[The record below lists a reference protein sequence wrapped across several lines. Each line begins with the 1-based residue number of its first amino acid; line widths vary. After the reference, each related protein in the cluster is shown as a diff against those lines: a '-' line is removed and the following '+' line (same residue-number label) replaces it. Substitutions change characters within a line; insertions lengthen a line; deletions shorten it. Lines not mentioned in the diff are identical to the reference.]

1 MFFKCRSTPLTDE
14 RRRLLE
20 LECQAPIALQTRHD
34 STENDTSFDGDTSCE
49 ADSSREEDIACHES
63 PKASEIRKCLATV
76 GDFAYVADTA
86 MDAAR
91 DTDAESFKEDE
102 EKTGMMRKKRRW
114 IDKVGDGVEV
124 QRRARNEKA
133 KGHVCTECN
142 HFRISKFFDSSY
154 LTCISCLNICV
165 ECRGHIEVSDI
176 KRRAPRCGKCIEK
189 NKVKRRQVSRLC
201 MKNKRFNLKKK

>member
-34 STENDTSFDGDTSCE
+34 STENDTSFDGDTSFE

-63 PKASEIRKCLATV
+63 PKASEIRQCLATV

-91 DTDAESFKEDE
+91 DTDAESYKEDTAMYDARGDT
-102 EKTGMMRKKRRW
+102 EKGTTKKKRRW
-114 IDKVGDGVEV
+114 DDKVDDTVKLK
-124 QRRARNEKA
+124 RRGRNQEA
-133 KGHVCTECN
+133 KGHVCIECN
-142 HFRISKFFDSSY
+142 HYRIPKFFDSSH
-154 LTCISCLNICV
+154 LMCISCLNICV
-165 ECRGHIEVSDI
+165 ECRGPVEASDV
-176 KRRAPRCGKCIEK
+176 KLQTPR
-189 NKVKRRQVSRLC
+189 
-201 MKNKRFNLKKK
+201 